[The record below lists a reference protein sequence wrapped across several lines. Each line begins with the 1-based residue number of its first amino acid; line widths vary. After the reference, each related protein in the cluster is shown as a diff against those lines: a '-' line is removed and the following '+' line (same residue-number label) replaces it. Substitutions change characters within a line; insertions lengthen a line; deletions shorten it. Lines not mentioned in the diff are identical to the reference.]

1 MVFISRE
8 EVYSMNNNDFRGVNA
23 DYLEQYVQLKRSLGY
38 QYDAQRAV
46 LLIFDRFT
54 IENKIGIIGLNRD
67 LAFEWSQKRPNESES
82 FRYNRIRYVSGFS
95 SFLND
100 LGIKSFIPRFRKP
113 PKTFVPYIFSH
124 EEMIR
129 FFKACD
135 SLVLKQTNW
144 TSSIIS
150 VPAIFRLLYGTG
162 LRISEVVALNDKDV
176 NLTESYLIVR
186 DSKNGQER
194 MVPMMQSLV
203 NVLNE
208 YVLHRNRL
216 PYGKKDDHFFVTLNG
231 SRCISGAIRNMFSRL
246 LENASIPYL
255 GRGKGPRLHDIRHTF
270 AVHSLVEMAE
280 SGIDLYTSLPILSTY
295 LGHQLLESTN
305 DYVRLTSEMYPGLLK
320 DVDMITLN
328 VFPNIIN
335 HENE

>member
-1 MVFISRE
+1 
-8 EVYSMNNNDFRGVNA
+8 MNNNDFRGVNL

-38 QYDAQRAV
+38 TYDAQKTI
-46 LLIFDRFT
+46 LLMFDRFT
-54 IENKIGIIGLNRD
+54 IANNVKIIGLNRN
-67 LAFEWSQKRPNESES
+67 LAFEWSRKRSNESES
-82 FRYNRIRYVSGFS
+82 SRHNRIRYVAGFS

-100 LGIKSFIPRFRKP
+100 LGIKSFIPRSRKP

-124 EEMIR
+124 EEMNR

-135 SLVLKQTNW
+135 SLVLKQMNW
-144 TSSIIS
+144 ASSIIS

-176 NLTESYLIVR
+176 NLTDNYLIVR

-194 MVPMMQSLV
+194 MVPMTQSLV
-203 NVLNE
+203 SVLNE
-208 YVLHRNRL
+208 YVLHRDKL
-216 PYGKKDDHFFVTLNG
+216 PYGKKDDSFFVTLNG
-231 SRCISGAIRNMFSRL
+231 NRCIHGAIRNMFSRL

-270 AVHSLVEMAE
+270 AVHSLAEMAE
-280 SGIDLYTSLPILSTY
+280 SGIDIYASLPVLSTY

-328 VFPNIIN
+328 VFPNIVN
-335 HENE
+335 HENK